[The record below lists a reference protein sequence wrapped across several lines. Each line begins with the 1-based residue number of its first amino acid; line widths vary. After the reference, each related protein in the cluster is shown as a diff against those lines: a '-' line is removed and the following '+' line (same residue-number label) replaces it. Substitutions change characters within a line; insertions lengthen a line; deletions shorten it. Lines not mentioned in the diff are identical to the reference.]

1 MDFGGILTRA
11 WQITWKHKGLW
22 VLGILASC
30 ASGGS
35 GGNGGRSGSSLNYSF
50 SGNEFPELQRTL
62 ETVPEGT
69 WIAIALGL
77 LCLVFFLA
85 LLFWALGA
93 LGQSGLIAGFK
104 AAEDGDEVTLS
115 SAIQMGTKVFWKVLI
130 IQVIVGF
137 ASFLAILVLLLFGIG
152 GTVLTLGL
160 GLICLLPLI
169 CILIPIGIAV
179 GVYTTFV
186 KVALVVEELDIF
198 SAFSRAWEVVRA
210 NAGDVIVMS
219 LILLVGGGVLSFL
232 LALPFILVAVPFILG
247 VVAGTDAGMQVGFI
261 TGLVCLAGYLPV
273 LIVLNGIL
281 QTFLYGSWTLTY
293 MRLTKPEP
301 KKDEDKPAKKKKK
314 KS

>member
-22 VLGILASC
+22 VLGILAGC

-35 GGNGGRSGSSLNYSF
+35 GGGGGRGGSSLNYSF
-50 SGNEFPELQRTL
+50 NGNEFPELQRTF
-62 ETVPEGT
+62 ETIPEGT
-69 WIAIALGL
+69 WVAIVLGL

-85 LLFWALGA
+85 LLFWVLGA

-104 AAEDGDEVTLS
+104 AAEDGEDVTLS
-115 SAIQMGTKVFWKVLI
+115 SAFQLGTKVFWKVLI
-130 IQVIVGF
+130 IQVIVGIATF
-137 ASFLAILVLLLFGIG
+137 IAVAALLLFGIG

-169 CILIPIGIAV
+169 CILIPVGIAV
-179 GVYTTFV
+179 GVYTTFT
-186 KVALVVEELDIF
+186 KVALVVEGLDIF
-198 SAFSRAWEVVRA
+198 SAFSRAWEVIKS

-219 LILLVGGGVLSFL
+219 LILLIGGGVLSFL

-247 VVAGTDAGMQVGFI
+247 VVAGTDTGIQVGFI
-261 TGLVCLAGYLPV
+261 TGLVCLAGYLPI

-293 MRLTKPEP
+293 LRLSTPEP
-301 KKDEDKPAKKKKK
+301 KKDEGKGSKKKKK